1 MNPNS
6 QPIVSRTILVAVLA
20 LVLDQPHQIFAGDA
34 AIELLVKWKDGPN
47 SLAAIHGNA
56 QIGSTVKR
64 NFNALGWQ
72 LVELPAGLRASDA
85 IKTYK
90 TLDAILTVEPNGR
103 MSAEPPLPASTD

>member
-1 MNPNS
+1 
-6 QPIVSRTILVAVLA
+6 
-20 LVLDQPHQIFAGDA
+20 
-34 AIELLVKWKDGPN
+34 
-47 SLAAIHGNA
+47 A

-64 NFNALGWQ
+64 NFHALGWQ

-103 MSAEPPLPASTD
+103 MSAEPPLPASTDSASPTVSPKSQIIPNDPRYGSQWHLPQISAPAAWDVTVGSSN